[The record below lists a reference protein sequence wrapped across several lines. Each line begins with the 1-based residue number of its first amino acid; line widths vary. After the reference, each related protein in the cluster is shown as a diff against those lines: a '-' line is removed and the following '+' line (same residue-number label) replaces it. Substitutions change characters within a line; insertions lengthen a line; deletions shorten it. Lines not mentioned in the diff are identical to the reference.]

1 MELAVRTSRFL
12 TADEARLAKVGAYWT
27 RTAGLPM
34 HRVSLVVT
42 DRRLLLIQP
51 LIGYHYFVIFPFV
64 LPLVFLLGGWTALA
78 GVFAAVVLFA
88 VFGPRKLVSA
98 HALAEIAARRTDI
111 PTGALR
117 WFQREVVEVR
127 FRGGDL
133 WRLTADGRNV
143 RSAASIEAALA
154 AGDGPRGGA

>member
-1 MELAVRTSRFL
+1 MALAVHISSFL
-12 TADEARLAKVGAYWT
+12 APDEARLAKVGAYWT
-27 RTAGLPM
+27 RTAGLPV

-51 LIGYHYFVIFPFV
+51 VIMYYYLVGLPFLLPIVLLRGGWITLAGLIG
-64 LPLVFLLGGWTALA
+64 
-78 GVFAAVVLFA
+78 AVVLLS

-98 HALAEIAARRTDI
+98 HALDQITARRTHI
-111 PTGALR
+111 PRGALR
-117 WFQREVVEVR
+117 WFQREVVEVS
-127 FRGGDL
+127 FRDGDL